1 VRQNIK
7 SCSSF
12 RCKISLSIYQF
23 LLPTPFTHKRSTEDL
38 CDAQKML
45 IAIPAGYERQA
56 DGHAVR
62 SCESGHVN
70 YWHVRSLDRAGQPMA
85 ILESLR
91 LLTVHTEL
99 KTGSPIS
106 PSPKGA
112 SLVALGVIR
121 AEYFVAILSNTG
133 RRAA

>member
-1 VRQNIK
+1 LG
-7 SCSSF
+7 S
-12 RCKISLSIYQF
+12 
-23 LLPTPFTHKRSTEDL
+23 EDL
-38 CDAQKML
+38 CNAQKIL

-99 KTGSPIS
+99 KQEQDCPYHLVPRVLHRSRLELSERNILWQTYRTQ
-106 PSPKGA
+106 GA
-112 SLVALGVIR
+112 GLHSSQRLAVPLRGGI
-121 AEYFVAILSNTG
+121 
-133 RRAA
+133 